1 MSELAWW
8 QRGVVYEIYPRS
20 FKDAN
25 GDGIGDLRGIIDEL
39 DYLSWL
45 GVDALWLTPVFP
57 SPMVDF
63 GYDVSD
69 YTDIDPVFGDL
80 ATMDALVREAHARR
94 LKIVLDFVANHTS
107 DRHPWF
113 LESRSSRSN
122 PKRDWY
128 IWRDPTTDGGPPN
141 NWMSAFGGGAW
152 EWDAP
157 TGQYYYHAFAKE
169 QPDLNWRNPDVRAQ
183 MHAVLRFWLDRGV
196 DGFRLDA
203 VARLIEDKRF
213 RDNPPAP
220 EVHPPRRPDLAR
232 IPYSRNLP
240 EVHEVLA
247 EFRRLVDAYDD
258 RVLIGETY
266 LPIEDLMAYYGKD
279 LGGVHLPMNFHLMLR
294 PWDAETVAALVRE
307 YEDALPPG
315 AWPNWVLGNHDNP
328 RVATR
333 LGLAQA
339 RVGAMLV
346 FTLRGTPLMYY
357 GDEIGMEDG
366 TIPPAQVRDI
376 CATTT
381 PGNGMGRDPA
391 RTPMQW
397 DASTHGGF
405 STGEPWL
412 PVSPNCSD
420 VNVETEKDDPLSML
434 TLYRRLIGLRRDD
447 PALAG
452 GAWKPLCVQGG
463 AFVYLRAAGLRRLM
477 IALNMTDE
485 PCALLL
491 ANRLRGGLVLL
502 NTHLDRSEEV
512 VAEDL
517 ELRAD
522 EGVIVELRAP
532 DG

>member
-25 GDGIGDLRGIIDEL
+25 GDGIGDLQGIIDKL
-39 DYLSWL
+39 DYLAWL

-69 YTDIDPVFGDL
+69 YTDIDPAFGDL
-80 ATMDALVREAHARR
+80 ATMDALVGKAHDLGLR
-94 LKIVLDFVANHTS
+94 IVLDFVANHTS

-113 LESRSSRSN
+113 LGSRSSRCN

-128 IWRDPTTDGGPPN
+128 IWHDAAPDGGPPN
-141 NWMSAFGGGAW
+141 NWMSAFGGSAW
-152 EWDAP
+152 EWDAA
-157 TGQYYYHAFAKE
+157 TCQYYYHAFAKQ
-169 QPDLNWRNPDVRAQ
+169 QPDLNWRNPDVRTA
-183 MHAVLRFWLDRGV
+183 MHAVLRFWLDRGI

-203 VARLIEDKRF
+203 VARLMKDDRF

-220 EVHPPRRPDLAR
+220 GKHVPRRPDLEWT
-232 IPYSRNLP
+232 PHSRNLP

-247 EFRRLVDAYDD
+247 EFRRVVDTYDD

-266 LPIEDLMAYYGKD
+266 LPIADLMAYYGKD

-294 PWDAETVAALVRE
+294 SWDAETVAALVQE
-307 YEDALPPG
+307 YEDALPRG

-328 RVATR
+328 RVVTR

-339 RVGAMLV
+339 RVAAMLL

-366 TIPPAQVRDI
+366 TIPPQRVRDI

-381 PGNGMGRDPA
+381 PGDGAGRDPA

-397 DASTHGGF
+397 DASEHAGF

-420 VNVETEKDDPLSML
+420 VNVETEKG
-434 TLYRRLIGLRRDD
+434 R
-447 PALAG
+447 PAFDADASTAG
-452 GAWKPLCVQGG
+452 
-463 AFVYLRAAGLRRLM
+463 
-477 IALNMTDE
+477 
-485 PCALLL
+485 
-491 ANRLRGGLVLL
+491 
-502 NTHLDRSEEV
+502 
-512 VAEDL
+512 
-517 ELRAD
+517 
-522 EGVIVELRAP
+522 
-532 DG
+532 